1 MKTKLSIQQDRFF
14 INGSPVYS
22 ELKQVNPAYH
32 GLLMNARMIQGVFDD
47 KQDVKRF
54 DRFGKLFSPEQNT
67 DELIA
72 ALPQWYEKGLR
83 AITVG
88 FQGGGP
94 CYTIGNYTIDN
105 NPYSENGTQ
114 IDPAYLS
121 RMDRI
126 IRAADDLGMIVIVS
140 LLYSSQTRFLKD
152 DRAVIQ
158 AVKAACNWLRDEQF
172 TNVIIE
178 VANEQDIPDFK
189 MHPIVFD
196 EREVVELMDVAKR
209 ESGGLPV
216 GCSRTG
222 GAFDAGIAAAS
233 DVILIHGNGLS
244 SQQFYD
250 LIQKAKAVRPERPI
264 LCNEDSQALSRM
276 SVAFREGVSWGYFND
291 TTKQEPPA
299 YWEITKG
306 EDEFFAKRLAISLGI
321 EPEPS
326 TLEEQFYLQGLEPH
340 MTYEGKRWIRLASLY
355 PERID
360 YVEFYRDGALLCR
373 AYDESYMVNSVGN
386 TWLQEPYTEPVEKGQ
401 VWKAKV
407 FLYSGDVV
415 EKTVVI

>member
-1 MKTKLSIQQDRFF
+1 
-14 INGSPVYS
+14 
-22 ELKQVNPAYH
+22 
-32 GLLMNARMIQGVFDD
+32 
-47 KQDVKRF
+47 
-54 DRFGKLFSPEQNT
+54 
-67 DELIA
+67 
-72 ALPQWYEKGLR
+72 
-83 AITVG
+83 
-88 FQGGGP
+88 
-94 CYTIGNYTIDN
+94 
-105 NPYSENGTQ
+105 
-114 IDPAYLS
+114 
-121 RMDRI
+121 
-126 IRAADDLGMIVIVS
+126 
-140 LLYSSQTRFLKD
+140 
-152 DRAVIQ
+152 
-158 AVKAACNWLRDEQF
+158 
-172 TNVIIE
+172 
-178 VANEQDIPDFK
+178 
-189 MHPIVFD
+189 
-196 EREVVELMDVAKR
+196 
-209 ESGGLPV
+209 
-216 GCSRTG
+216 
-222 GAFDAGIAAAS
+222 
-233 DVILIHGNGLS
+233 
-244 SQQFYD
+244 
-250 LIQKAKAVRPERPI
+250 
-264 LCNEDSQALSRM
+264 M

-291 TTKQEPPA
+291 TTKQEPPV